1 MLLPLGELNNANLL
15 SCHPGQTLSSN
26 TIGTSSPPSTQHLPF
41 FKSTTSEKSF
51 GNRLSGTSLQ
61 QTPIDLKEFLQ
72 NSQKEFTS
80 LSLLIKQNNDPS
92 LSDEV
97 YLNETS
103 EKIDLIIDDYINSS
117 NEHFYETGTYIS
129 PDMWEDLDLCSQI
142 LESKN

>member
-1 MLLPLGELNNANLL
+1 MIKTLFFLILSTKLAWSEMVSLKDYHAANPYLGNDEIYYV
-15 SCHPGQTLSSN
+15 SN
-26 TIGTSSPPSTQHLPF
+26 RCSALMYHLF
-41 FKSTTSEKSF
+41 
-51 GNRLSGTSLQ
+51 SLQ
-61 QTPIDLKEFLQ
+61 QTPIDLKEFLK

>member
-1 MLLPLGELNNANLL
+1 MIKTLFLLILSTKLAWSEMVSLKDYHAANPYLGNDEIYYV
-15 SCHPGQTLSSN
+15 SN
-26 TIGTSSPPSTQHLPF
+26 RCSALMYHLF
-41 FKSTTSEKSF
+41 
-51 GNRLSGTSLQ
+51 SLQ
-61 QTPIDLKEFLQ
+61 QTPIDLKEFLK

-129 PDMWEDLDLCSQI
+129 PDMWEDLELCSDI
-142 LESKN
+142 LKNKN

>member
-1 MLLPLGELNNANLL
+1 MIKTLFLLILSTKLAWSEMVSLKDYHAANPYLGNNEIYYV
-15 SCHPGQTLSSN
+15 SN
-26 TIGTSSPPSTQHLPF
+26 RCSALMYHLF
-41 FKSTTSEKSF
+41 
-51 GNRLSGTSLQ
+51 SLQ
-61 QTPIDLKEFLQ
+61 QTPLDLKEFLK
-72 NSQKEFTS
+72 NSQKEFS
-80 LSLLIKQNNDPS
+80 NLSLLIKQNNNPL

-103 EKIDLIIDDYINSS
+103 AEIDLIIDDYINSS

>member
-1 MLLPLGELNNANLL
+1 MIKTLLFLILSTKLAWSEMVSLKDYHAANPYLGNDEIYYV
-15 SCHPGQTLSSN
+15 SN
-26 TIGTSSPPSTQHLPF
+26 RCSALMYHLF
-41 FKSTTSEKSF
+41 
-51 GNRLSGTSLQ
+51 SLQ
-61 QTPIDLKEFLQ
+61 QTPTDLKEFLK

-129 PDMWEDLDLCSQI
+129 PDMWGDLDLCSQI

>member
-1 MLLPLGELNNANLL
+1 MMIKTLFLLILSTKLAWSEMVSLKDYHSANPYLGNDEIYYV
-15 SCHPGQTLSSN
+15 SN
-26 TIGTSSPPSTQHLPF
+26 RCGALMYHLF
-41 FKSTTSEKSF
+41 
-51 GNRLSGTSLQ
+51 SLQ
-61 QTPIDLKEFLQ
+61 QTPIDLKEFLK

-103 EKIDLIIDDYINSS
+103 QEIDLIIDDYINSS

>member
-1 MLLPLGELNNANLL
+1 MIKTLLLLILSTKLAWSEMVSLKDYHTANPYLGNDEIYYV
-15 SCHPGQTLSSN
+15 SN
-26 TIGTSSPPSTQHLPF
+26 RCSALMYHLF
-41 FKSTTSEKSF
+41 
-51 GNRLSGTSLQ
+51 SLQ
-61 QTPIDLKEFLQ
+61 QTPIDLKEFLK

>member
-1 MLLPLGELNNANLL
+1 MIKTLLLLILSTKLAWSEMVSLKDYHAANPYLGNDEIYYV
-15 SCHPGQTLSSN
+15 SN
-26 TIGTSSPPSTQHLPF
+26 RCSALMYHLF
-41 FKSTTSEKSF
+41 
-51 GNRLSGTSLQ
+51 SLQ
-61 QTPIDLKEFLQ
+61 QTPTDLKEFLK

-92 LSDEV
+92 LSDEF

-129 PDMWEDLDLCSQI
+129 PDMWGDLDLCSQI

>member
-1 MLLPLGELNNANLL
+1 MIKTLILLILSTKLALSEMISLKDYHAANPYLGNDEIYYV
-15 SCHPGQTLSSN
+15 SN
-26 TIGTSSPPSTQHLPF
+26 RCSALMYHLF
-41 FKSTTSEKSF
+41 
-51 GNRLSGTSLQ
+51 SLQ
-61 QTPIDLKEFLQ
+61 QTPIDLKEFLK

>member
-1 MLLPLGELNNANLL
+1 MIKTLFLLILSTKLAWSEMVSLKDYHSANPYLGNDEIYYV
-15 SCHPGQTLSSN
+15 SN
-26 TIGTSSPPSTQHLPF
+26 RCSALMYHLF
-41 FKSTTSEKSF
+41 
-51 GNRLSGTSLQ
+51 SLQ
-61 QTPIDLKEFLQ
+61 QTPIDLKEFLK

-103 EKIDLIIDDYINSS
+103 VKIDLIIDDYIYSS

>member
-1 MLLPLGELNNANLL
+1 MIKTLLLLILSTKLAWSEMVSLKDYHATNPYLGNDEIYYV
-15 SCHPGQTLSSN
+15 SN
-26 TIGTSSPPSTQHLPF
+26 RCSALMYHLF
-41 FKSTTSEKSF
+41 
-51 GNRLSGTSLQ
+51 SLQ
-61 QTPIDLKEFLQ
+61 QTPTDLKEFLK

>member
-1 MLLPLGELNNANLL
+1 MIKTLLLLILSTKLAWSEMVSLKDYHSANPYLGNDEIYYV
-15 SCHPGQTLSSN
+15 SN
-26 TIGTSSPPSTQHLPF
+26 RCSALMYHLF
-41 FKSTTSEKSF
+41 
-51 GNRLSGTSLQ
+51 SLQ
-61 QTPIDLKEFLQ
+61 QTPIDLKEFLK

-103 EKIDLIIDDYINSS
+103 QKIDLIIDDYINSS

>member
-1 MLLPLGELNNANLL
+1 MIKTFFLLILSTKLAWSEMVSLKDYHAANPYLGNDEIYYV
-15 SCHPGQTLSSN
+15 SN
-26 TIGTSSPPSTQHLPF
+26 RCSALMYHLF
-41 FKSTTSEKSF
+41 
-51 GNRLSGTSLQ
+51 SLQ
-61 QTPIDLKEFLQ
+61 QTPIDLKEFLK

-129 PDMWEDLDLCSQI
+129 PDMWGDLDLCSQI

>member
-1 MLLPLGELNNANLL
+1 MIKTFFLLILSTKLAWSEMDSLKDYHAANPYLGNDEIYYV
-15 SCHPGQTLSSN
+15 SN
-26 TIGTSSPPSTQHLPF
+26 RCSALMYHLF
-41 FKSTTSEKSF
+41 
-51 GNRLSGTSLQ
+51 SLQ
-61 QTPIDLKEFLQ
+61 QTPTDLKEFLK

-129 PDMWEDLDLCSQI
+129 PDMWGDLDLCSQI

>member
-1 MLLPLGELNNANLL
+1 MIKTLILLILSTKLALSEMISLKDYHAAIPYLGNDEIYYV
-15 SCHPGQTLSSN
+15 SN
-26 TIGTSSPPSTQHLPF
+26 RCSALMYHLF
-41 FKSTTSEKSF
+41 
-51 GNRLSGTSLQ
+51 SLQ
-61 QTPIDLKEFLQ
+61 QTPIDLKEFLKD
-72 NSQKEFTS
+72 SQKEFIS

-103 EKIDLIIDDYINSS
+103 QEIDLIIDDYINSS

>member
-1 MLLPLGELNNANLL
+1 MMIKTLFLLILSTKLAWSEMVSLKDYHSANPYLGNDEIY
-15 SCHPGQTLSSN
+15 SVSN
-26 TIGTSSPPSTQHLPF
+26 RCGALMYHLF
-41 FKSTTSEKSF
+41 
-51 GNRLSGTSLQ
+51 SLQ
-61 QTPIDLKEFLQ
+61 QTPIDLKEFLK

-103 EKIDLIIDDYINSS
+103 QEIDLIIDDYINSS

>member
-1 MLLPLGELNNANLL
+1 MIKTFFLLILSTKLAWSEMVSLKDYHAANPYLGNDEIYYV
-15 SCHPGQTLSSN
+15 SN
-26 TIGTSSPPSTQHLPF
+26 RCSALMYHLF
-41 FKSTTSEKSF
+41 
-51 GNRLSGTSLQ
+51 SLQ
-61 QTPIDLKEFLQ
+61 QTPIDLKEFLK

>member
-1 MLLPLGELNNANLL
+1 MIKTLLFLILSTKLAWSEMVSLKDYHAANPYLGNDEIYYV
-15 SCHPGQTLSSN
+15 SN
-26 TIGTSSPPSTQHLPF
+26 RCSALMYHLF
-41 FKSTTSEKSF
+41 
-51 GNRLSGTSLQ
+51 SLQ
-61 QTPIDLKEFLQ
+61 QTPIDLKEFLK

>member
-1 MLLPLGELNNANLL
+1 MIKTLLLLILSTKLAWSEMVSLKDYHAANPYLGNDEIYYV
-15 SCHPGQTLSSN
+15 SN
-26 TIGTSSPPSTQHLPF
+26 RCSALMYHLF
-41 FKSTTSEKSF
+41 
-51 GNRLSGTSLQ
+51 SLQ
-61 QTPIDLKEFLQ
+61 QTPIELKEFLK

-129 PDMWEDLDLCSQI
+129 PDMWGDLDLCSQI
-142 LESKN
+142 LENKN

>member
-1 MLLPLGELNNANLL
+1 MIKTLFLLILSTKLAWSDMVSLKDYHSANPYLGNDEIYYV
-15 SCHPGQTLSSN
+15 SN
-26 TIGTSSPPSTQHLPF
+26 RCSALMYHLF
-41 FKSTTSEKSF
+41 
-51 GNRLSGTSLQ
+51 SLQ
-61 QTPIDLKEFLQ
+61 QTPLDLKEFLK

-103 EKIDLIIDDYINSS
+103 EEIDLIIDDYINSS

-129 PDMWEDLDLCSQI
+129 PNMWEDLDLCSQI
-142 LESKN
+142 LESKD

>member
-1 MLLPLGELNNANLL
+1 MIKTLLLLILSTKLAWSEMVSLKDYHAANSYLGNDEIYYV
-15 SCHPGQTLSSN
+15 SN
-26 TIGTSSPPSTQHLPF
+26 RCSALMYHLF
-41 FKSTTSEKSF
+41 
-51 GNRLSGTSLQ
+51 SLQ

-129 PDMWEDLDLCSQI
+129 PDMWGDLDLCSQI

>member
-1 MLLPLGELNNANLL
+1 MIKTFFLLILSTKLAWSEMDSLKDYHAANPYLGNDEIYYV
-15 SCHPGQTLSSN
+15 SN
-26 TIGTSSPPSTQHLPF
+26 RCSALMYHLF
-41 FKSTTSEKSF
+41 
-51 GNRLSGTSLQ
+51 SLQ
-61 QTPIDLKEFLQ
+61 QTPIDLKEFLK

-129 PDMWEDLDLCSQI
+129 PDMWGDLDLCSQI

>member
-1 MLLPLGELNNANLL
+1 MIKTLLLLILSTKLAWSEMVSLKDYHAANPYLGNDEIYYV
-15 SCHPGQTLSSN
+15 SN
-26 TIGTSSPPSTQHLPF
+26 RCSALMYHLF
-41 FKSTTSEKSF
+41 
-51 GNRLSGTSLQ
+51 SLQ
-61 QTPIDLKEFLQ
+61 QTPTDLKEFLK

>member
-1 MLLPLGELNNANLL
+1 MIKTLFLLILSTKLAWSEMVSLKDYHAANPYLGNNEIYYV
-15 SCHPGQTLSSN
+15 SN
-26 TIGTSSPPSTQHLPF
+26 RCSALMYHLF
-41 FKSTTSEKSF
+41 
-51 GNRLSGTSLQ
+51 SLQ
-61 QTPIDLKEFLQ
+61 QTPIDLKEFLK

>member
-1 MLLPLGELNNANLL
+1 MIKTLFLLILSTKLAWSEMVSLKDYHAANPYLGNDEIYYV
-15 SCHPGQTLSSN
+15 SN
-26 TIGTSSPPSTQHLPF
+26 RCSALMYHLF
-41 FKSTTSEKSF
+41 
-51 GNRLSGTSLQ
+51 SLQ
-61 QTPIDLKEFLQ
+61 QTPIDLKEFLK

>member
-1 MLLPLGELNNANLL
+1 MIKTLFLLILSTKLAWSEMVSLKDYHAANPYLGNDEIYYV
-15 SCHPGQTLSSN
+15 SN
-26 TIGTSSPPSTQHLPF
+26 RCSALMYHLF
-41 FKSTTSEKSF
+41 
-51 GNRLSGTSLQ
+51 SLQ
-61 QTPIDLKEFLQ
+61 QTPVDLKEFLK
-72 NSQKEFTS
+72 NSQKEFSS
-80 LSLLIKQNNDPS
+80 LSLLIKQNNNPS

-103 EKIDLIIDDYINSS
+103 AEIDLIIDDYINSS

>member
-1 MLLPLGELNNANLL
+1 MIKTLILLFLSTKLAWSDMVSLKDYHAANPYLGNDEIYYV
-15 SCHPGQTLSSN
+15 SN
-26 TIGTSSPPSTQHLPF
+26 RCSALMYHLF
-41 FKSTTSEKSF
+41 
-51 GNRLSGTSLQ
+51 SLQ
-61 QTPIDLKEFLQ
+61 QTPIDLKEFLK

-129 PDMWEDLDLCSQI
+129 PDMWGDLDLCSQI

>member
-1 MLLPLGELNNANLL
+1 MIKTLLLLILSTKLAWSEMVSLKDYHAANPYLGNDEIYYV
-15 SCHPGQTLSSN
+15 SN
-26 TIGTSSPPSTQHLPF
+26 RCSALMYHLF
-41 FKSTTSEKSF
+41 
-51 GNRLSGTSLQ
+51 SLQ
-61 QTPIDLKEFLQ
+61 QTPIDLKEFLK

-129 PDMWEDLDLCSQI
+129 PDMWEDLELCSDI
-142 LESKN
+142 LKNKN

>member
-1 MLLPLGELNNANLL
+1 MIKTLLLLILSTKLAWSEMVSLKDYHAANPYLGNDEIYYV
-15 SCHPGQTLSSN
+15 SN
-26 TIGTSSPPSTQHLPF
+26 RCSALMYHLF
-41 FKSTTSEKSF
+41 
-51 GNRLSGTSLQ
+51 SLQ
-61 QTPIDLKEFLQ
+61 QTPTDLKEFLK

-80 LSLLIKQNNDPS
+80 LSLLIKQNNNPS

-129 PDMWEDLDLCSQI
+129 PDMWGDLDLCSQI

>member
-1 MLLPLGELNNANLL
+1 MIKTLFLLILSTKLAWSEMVSLKDYHAANPYLGNDEIYYV
-15 SCHPGQTLSSN
+15 SN
-26 TIGTSSPPSTQHLPF
+26 RCSALMYHLF
-41 FKSTTSEKSF
+41 
-51 GNRLSGTSLQ
+51 SLQ
-61 QTPIDLKEFLQ
+61 QTPIDLKEFLKD
-72 NSQKEFTS
+72 SQKEFTS

>member
-1 MLLPLGELNNANLL
+1 MIKTLFLLILSTKLAWSEMVSLKDYHVANPYL
-15 SCHPGQTLSSN
+15 SKDEIYYVSN
-26 TIGTSSPPSTQHLPF
+26 RCSALMYHLF
-41 FKSTTSEKSF
+41 
-51 GNRLSGTSLQ
+51 SLQ

-117 NEHFYETGTYIS
+117 NEHFYKTGTYIS

>member
-1 MLLPLGELNNANLL
+1 MIKTLILLFLSTKLAWSDMVSLKDYHAANPYLGNDEIYYV
-15 SCHPGQTLSSN
+15 SN
-26 TIGTSSPPSTQHLPF
+26 RCSALMYHLF
-41 FKSTTSEKSF
+41 
-51 GNRLSGTSLQ
+51 SLQ
-61 QTPIDLKEFLQ
+61 QTPIDLKEFLK

-92 LSDEV
+92 LSDEF

>member
-1 MLLPLGELNNANLL
+1 MIKTLFLLILSTKLAWSEMVSLKDYHSANPYLGNDEIYYVSNR
-15 SCHPGQTLSSN
+15 CSSLMY
-26 TIGTSSPPSTQHLPF
+26 HLF
-41 FKSTTSEKSF
+41 
-51 GNRLSGTSLQ
+51 SLQ
-61 QTPIDLKEFLQ
+61 QTPIDLKEFLKD
-72 NSQKEFTS
+72 SQKEFTS

-129 PDMWEDLDLCSQI
+129 PDMWGDLDLCSQI

>member
-1 MLLPLGELNNANLL
+1 MIKAFFLLILSTKLAWSEMDSLKDYHAANPYLGKDEIYYV
-15 SCHPGQTLSSN
+15 SN
-26 TIGTSSPPSTQHLPF
+26 RCSALMYHLF
-41 FKSTTSEKSF
+41 
-51 GNRLSGTSLQ
+51 SLQ
-61 QTPIDLKEFLQ
+61 QTPTDLKEFLK

-129 PDMWEDLDLCSQI
+129 PDMWGDLDLCSQI

>member
-1 MLLPLGELNNANLL
+1 MIKTLFFLILSTKLAWSEMVSLKDYHSANPYLGNDEIYYV
-15 SCHPGQTLSSN
+15 SN
-26 TIGTSSPPSTQHLPF
+26 RCSALMYHLF
-41 FKSTTSEKSF
+41 
-51 GNRLSGTSLQ
+51 SLQ
-61 QTPIDLKEFLQ
+61 QTPIDLKEFLKD
-72 NSQKEFTS
+72 SQKEFTS

-129 PDMWEDLDLCSQI
+129 PDMWEDLELCSDI
-142 LESKN
+142 LKNKN